1 MAGWSAR
8 TDNVRHGGHLQG
20 GPDDNEQIDLR
31 AILKQCP
38 VELVAKFLAEERD
51 VRLCIVIASSATSR
65 ATGLRRHSPS

>member
-31 AILKQCP
+31 AILEQSP
-38 VELVAKFLAEERD
+38 VELVAEFLAEERD
-51 VRLCIVIASSATSR
+51 VWLCTAIASSATSR
-65 ATGLRRHSPS
+65 ATGLRRKLPS